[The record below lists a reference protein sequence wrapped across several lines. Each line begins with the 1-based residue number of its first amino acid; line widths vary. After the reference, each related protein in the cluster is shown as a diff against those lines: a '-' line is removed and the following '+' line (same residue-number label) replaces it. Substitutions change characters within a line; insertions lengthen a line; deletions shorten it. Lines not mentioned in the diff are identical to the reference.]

1 MSKTNRDAHVDSAG
15 RPHVVIVGAG
25 FGGLYAAVALKH
37 APVRVTIV
45 DRRNHHLFQPLLY
58 QVATTGLSPSDIAYP
73 IRAVLSRQ
81 RNVQVLLAEATAIEP
96 HSRRVI
102 LEDGGVGYDYLI
114 LATGARHA
122 YFGHPEWESLAP
134 GLKSVED
141 ALEIRRRLLLAFEK
155 AEREPDAS
163 RRQAWLTF
171 VVVGGG
177 PTGVELAGAIAEIA
191 FHVMVEDFRAINP
204 REARIVLLEAGPRI
218 LASFPEDLS
227 EKAETA
233 LKKLGVEVRTKT
245 PVTEVRPDT
254 VAIGDR
260 EIPARTVLWAA
271 GVTASALAGSLKTP
285 LDDAGRVVVE
295 PDLSIP
301 GHPDCFVI
309 GDLSAFFHQT
319 GKPLPGVA
327 PVAIQQGRHA
337 AGNILRLRRRRAT
350 KPFHYVDR
358 GTLATIGRAAA
369 VADLRIIKM
378 SGFLAWIAWTFVHI
392 VFLIG
397 FRNRFVVLFNWAWSY
412 LTSQRSARLIT
423 GCWDERQ

>member
-1 MSKTNRDAHVDSAG
+1 MTNQKRTVDAAA
-15 RPHVVIVGAG
+15 RAHVVIVGAG
-25 FGGLYAAVALKH
+25 FGGLYATVALNR
-37 APVRVTIV
+37 ADFRITLI

-58 QVATTGLSPSDIAYP
+58 QVATTGLSPNDIAYP

-81 RNVQVLLAEATAIEP
+81 KNVQVLLAEATAIKP
-96 HSRRVI
+96 HERRVM
-102 LEDGGVGYDYLI
+102 LEDGEVAYDYLI

-122 YFGHPEWESLAP
+122 YFGHPEWEILAP

-155 AEREPDAS
+155 AERETDES

-204 REARIVLLEAGPRI
+204 REARIVLVEAGSKI
-218 LASFPEDLS
+218 LPSFPEDLS
-227 EKAETA
+227 EKAGVA
-233 LKKLGVEVRTKT
+233 LKKLGVEVRTNS
-245 PVTEVRPDT
+245 PVTAVHPDM
-254 VAIGDR
+254 VVSGGR
-260 EIPARTVLWAA
+260 QIPAKTVLWAA
-271 GVTASALAGSLKTP
+271 GVTASALAGSLGVP
-285 LDDAGRVVVE
+285 LDEAGRVLVE

-309 GDLSAFFHQT
+309 GDLSAFLHQT

-327 PVAIQQGRHA
+327 PVAIQEGRHA
-337 AGNILRLRRRRAT
+337 AGNILRLCRKCPT
-350 KPFHYVDR
+350 KRFRYVDR

-392 VFLIG
+392 FFLIG

-423 GCWDERQ
+423 GCWTGRD